1 MELANHIL
9 LVGAALLFVSVLSA
23 LASARLGLPLLLMFL
38 VVGMLAGED
47 GPGGIQF
54 SDFGTAFLVGNLSL
68 AVILLDGGLRTRL
81 DTFRVALAPA
91 MLLATVGVLL
101 TAVLLGAAAVWL
113 LGVDWRLG
121 LLIGAIV
128 GSTDAAAVF
137 SILRSGGVA
146 LNRRVSATLEIESG
160 VNDPMAVFLTVAL
173 IGIVQ
178 AGQDAVPLDLVR
190 LLLWQFGIGA
200 AGGVVLGGVLAALM
214 ARVRLTRGLYG
225 LLFASGGVAAF
236 ALINEL
242 GGSGFL
248 GVYLVGLVVGNRRL
262 PNAEHVLRVTDSLA
276 WLAQAGMFLVLG
288 LLVTPRDVLGHFV
301 EASALALALM
311 VFARPLAVLACLA
324 PLRVPAREVA
334 LIAWVGLR
342 GAVPIVLALFP
353 VLGNVPQSERIFEVT
368 FFVVVLSLLVQ
379 GSSVAPLAR
388 RLGLTI
394 PADPEPGLRVELR
407 ETRTGRYEL
416 VRLDLERGSPMAG
429 RPSERL
435 LQGLGGRLVGLFRG
449 DRLLTEPP
457 PTLEVGD
464 QIFVLAESASVPLL
478 VRRTQ
483 AERGP
488 AEASPRRVYG
498 DFALQGDARIDAVA
512 DVYGLVLGEAER
524 GLSVGELVSRRLRRP
539 PVPGDRVE
547 LGPVTLVV
555 REVNGE
561 VRTVGLRLQPPAKG
575 NE

>member
-353 VLGNVPQSERIFEVT
+353 VLGNVPQSDRIFEVT

-379 GSSVAPLAR
+379 GSTVAPLAR